1 MTNFQIIRDVF
12 VQRFGS
18 TRALSGVA
26 RRGYTLIEVIVS
38 MAIGLFVV
46 AAAVSLVTM
55 QTRVQGDTTS
65 RIDMN
70 MSANVGLTLLKNDI
84 EHAGLGLGYASDGRF
99 PGIRRGTFQVRGGAE
114 FESNDFSLSLTEG
127 GERPTDDL
135 GILYTEGDFRTI
147 AHFASS
153 FAEICAG
160 AALEA
165 GDSAV
170 LMSQGYVYAHTVS
183 ITSIGPT
190 TCTSGQCVEGC
201 DTITWTND
209 PTFVSD
215 DSAPSA
221 SYSGGEL
228 AARFKEVV
236 WFVTAD
242 ADGAGVLRRAAVT
255 ENETCAA
262 RDETCGALMA
272 HDVETLQVRV
282 LQWSPASMAWEDRT
296 TETSI
301 TDRDRV
307 RIDVELVLRSRT
319 PDQREHDPVSL
330 DLESGRCVP
339 DGCQRDHYA
348 RQAVRL
354 SVEVRNSG
362 RMQML

>member
-1 MTNFQIIRDVF
+1 MKTTNDVLMKAPS
-12 VQRFGS
+12 R
-18 TRALSGVA
+18 TRRTPAAV
-26 RRGYTLIEVIVS
+26 RCGYTLIEVIVS

-55 QTRVQGDTTS
+55 QTRVQGATTS

-70 MSANVGLTLLKNDI
+70 VSANVGINLLKNDI

-114 FESNDFSLSLTEG
+114 FESNDFPLSLTEG
-127 GERPTDDL
+127 GDRPTDDL
-135 GILYTEGDFRTI
+135 GILYTEGDLRTI

-165 GDSAV
+165 GDTAV
-170 LMSQGYVYAHTVS
+170 LMSQGYVYAHTIS

-190 TCTSGQCVEGC
+190 TCTSGQCVAGC
-201 DTITWTND
+201 DAITWTDD

-215 DSAPSA
+215 DSAPTA
-221 SYSGGEL
+221 TYSGGEL

-236 WFVTAD
+236 WFVTSD

-282 LQWSPASMAWEDRT
+282 LQWSPASKVWEDRT
-296 TETSI
+296 TETTI
-301 TDRDRV
+301 TDRDRIRV
-307 RIDVELVLRSRT
+307 DVELVLRSRT
-319 PDQREHDPVSL
+319 PDEREHDPVSL
-330 DLESGRCVP
+330 ELESGMCVP
-339 DGCQRDHYA
+339 DGCQRDRYA
-348 RQAVRL
+348 REAVRL